1 MFPTRQVHTPSLGRD
16 FLLDIA
22 LLDEGIAARTWLPP
36 FGMPIADDGGGK
48 LGPS

>member
-1 MFPTRQVHTPSLGRD
+1 MFPTGQVHTPGGD

-36 FGMPIADDGGGK
+36 FGMPIADDGRGK